1 MTDLTKRV
9 KRRTLAPHR
18 RGRRIV
24 VSLLPGD
31 VLGFREERTSRE
43 FLLSVG
49 GAFDYAVGL
58 EVERRKRERLAKRS
72 SVLSQ
77 ALSRRGLA

>member
-9 KRRTLAPHR
+9 KRRTLNPH

-31 VLGFREERTSRE
+31 VLGFREERRRGE
-43 FLLSVG
+43 YLLSIA
-49 GAFDYAVGL
+49 GAYEYAVRL
-58 EVERRKRERLAKRS
+58 EVERRRRERIAARKARH
-72 SVLSQ
+72 
-77 ALSRRGLA
+77 AARA

>member
-9 KRRTLAPHR
+9 KRRTIHPH

-31 VLGFREERTSRE
+31 VLGFREERTRRE
-43 FLLSVG
+43 YLLSIA
-49 GAFDYAVGL
+49 GAYEYAVRL
-58 EVERRKRERLAKRS
+58 EVERRRAEKRNRK
-72 SVLSQ
+72 
-77 ALSRRGLA
+77 

>member
-9 KRRTLAPHR
+9 KRRTFAQY

-31 VLGFREERTSRE
+31 VLGFREERTRRE
-43 FLLSVG
+43 YLLSVS
-49 GAFDYAVGL
+49 GAYTYAVML
-58 EVERRKRERLAKRS
+58 ETERRKREKAAKRKG
-72 SVLSQ
+72 
-77 ALSRRGLA
+77 AA

>member
-9 KRRTLAPHR
+9 KRRTLTPY

-31 VLGFREERTSRE
+31 VLGFREERTRRE
-43 FLLSVG
+43 YLLSIQ
-49 GAFDYAVGL
+49 GAYVYAVGL
-58 EVERRKRERLAKRS
+58 EVERRRREKAAARKAKRD
-72 SVLSQ
+72 
-77 ALSRRGLA
+77 AK